1 MRHASAGLAHHPG
14 GFRTLQEKD
23 LYHSSPSGLWPQ
35 ATIDQAHHQT
45 YYHRDQCGTPTPAG
59 QGFEI
64 RAGVGESHPGCHA
77 RPYLCCL
84 HHVCNKT
91 CYTPERA
98 SPLCLVSGPSREAQK
113 VFRSGWGRAWGATLT
128 QAFIG
133 ENSGSHLILFLPL
146 PGGSWRGRSRVVSL
160 LLSLSSLA
168 LSRSSTSF
176 WSCRS
181 SLFIWVLM

>member
-1 MRHASAGLAHHPG
+1 MTRPTTKHTIIETSVVHLPPLARALRSELGWKRATQGATPGLICAACTTYAIKPATHQREPVPCVWCLASAGKLRRCSG
-14 GFRTLQEKD
+14 G
-23 LYHSSPSGLWPQ
+23 G
-35 ATIDQAHHQT
+35 
-45 YYHRDQCGTPTPAG
+45 GAG
-59 QGFEI
+59 RG
-64 RAGVGESHPGCHA
+64 
-77 RPYLCCL
+77 
-84 HHVCNKT
+84 
-91 CYTPERA
+91 
-98 SPLCLVSGPSREAQK
+98 
-113 VFRSGWGRAWGATLT
+113 GATLA

-133 ENSGSHLILFLPL
+133 ENTGSHLILFLPL

>member
-14 GFRTLQEKD
+14 GCRTLQEKD

-64 RAGVGESHPGCHA
+64 RAGVEESHPGCHA

-98 SPLCLVSGPSREAQK
+98 SPLCLVSGFSREAQK
-113 VFRSGWGRAWGATLT
+113 VLRRGWGRAWWGHFGPGLYWGKHRESLDLVL
-128 QAFIG
+128 AFA
-133 ENSGSHLILFLPL
+133 
-146 PGGSWRGRSRVVSL
+146 WR
-160 LLSLSSLA
+160 
-168 LSRSSTSF
+168 
-176 WSCRS
+176 
-181 SLFIWVLM
+181 